1 MTHRRGRAYTMTW
14 LTCPQCGEVN
24 FSYRLVSRMQL
35 ESVPISEIP
44 EEIWENEREPV
55 TLP

>member
-1 MTHRRGRAYTMTW
+1 MTW

-24 FSYRLVSRMQL
+24 FSYRLVSRRQL

-44 EEIWENEREPV
+44 DEIWENEREAV